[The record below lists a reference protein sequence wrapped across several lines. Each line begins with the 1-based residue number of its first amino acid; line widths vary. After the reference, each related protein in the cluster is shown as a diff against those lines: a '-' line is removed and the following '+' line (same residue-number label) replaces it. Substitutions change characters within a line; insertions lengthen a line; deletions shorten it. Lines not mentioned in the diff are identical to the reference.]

1 MKKIISTILTVLC
14 MTAMVCCSNESVIM
28 GNESTTT
35 TTIATTINANTLA
48 LGKVIANAKLQEA
61 VMNGNTSWT
70 EQTEI
75 SDYYPI
81 YTAGIDGVSHI
92 EFKLTTNGEDAG
104 YILASVTDNDI
115 LVPECSDNAKST
127 TEIYRDALSRT
138 DFNVYRYNW
147 FESAAESADNG
158 RGGVTVLASIG
169 FDGGDIRVHNG
180 GRGEDREF
188 DNEYAQKK
196 AAYAAKLKENK
207 CLPYYDK
214 TDLERYYEQ
223 QTAAGRGEVEHTV
236 YEYEKLSHYIG
247 TDKNGNKYYLPNWNQ
262 PFIADNML
270 RNQPMGCGP
279 VAWAMV
285 YAYWSVCKGKT
296 NLFPADIGEN
306 ELYFNEEPCYSSYEF
321 KDKTSKIV
329 YTGMIWNVMKAIHD
343 DTGTT
348 HSLVEHTSFG
358 LTMPLDMPKGMQ
370 YAKKKGYSFNVSTE
384 CNAMIYNNI
393 YNEICADRPVI
404 IYMDAWNFNGNKT
417 SLHYTVAYGAGR
429 KIYKSTNVVTEFWMD
444 LNMGWNGKCRQVYCI
459 SEYYDDKPWKD
470 QDGAMSS
477 CFNYYQVNLR

>member
-35 TTIATTINANTLA
+35 TTIATTINASTLA
-48 LGKVIANAKLQEA
+48 LGKMIANAKLQES

-75 SDYYPI
+75 TDYYPI

-92 EFKLTTNGEDAG
+92 EFKLSTNGEDAG

-127 TEIYRDALSRT
+127 TEIYRDALNRT

-169 FDGGDIRVHNG
+169 FDGGDITIHNG
-180 GRGEDREF
+180 GRGEDSEF

-196 AAYAAKLKENK
+196 AAYAAKVKENK

-214 TDLERYYEQ
+214 TDLDKYYEQ

-236 YEYEKLSHYIG
+236 YEYEKLSHSFY
-247 TDKNGNKYYLPNWNQ
+247 NNNKHYALPWWNQ
-262 PFIADNML
+262 WKFTDGNNRGQYI
-270 RNQPMGCGP
+270 GCGP

-285 YAYWSVCKGKT
+285 YAYWYQFKNKKKLFDYDLISNNLYNNSSKCK
-296 NLFPADIGEN
+296 PD
-306 ELYFNEEPCYSSYEF
+306 YEF
-321 KDKTSKIV
+321 YVYENNKRKTIK
-329 YTGMIWNVMKAIHD
+329 GAIWNVMKEIHD
-343 DTGTT
+343 LTGTI
-348 HSLVEHTSFG
+348 HSLVECDSYG
-358 LTMPLDMPKGMQ
+358 LTWPADMPKGMQ
-370 YAKKKGYSFNVSTE
+370 YARNKGYSFNEDTKRNV
-384 CNAMIYNNI
+384 MIYNNI

-417 SLHYTVAYGAGR
+417 SLHYAVAYGAGR

-444 LNMGWNGKCRQVYCI
+444 LNFGWGGKCRQVYCI
-459 SEYYDDKPWKD
+459 SEYYGDKPWAD
-470 QDGAMSS
+470 QDNAMAN
-477 CFNYYQVNLR
+477 CLNYYQVNLR